1 MPMGK
6 FAPDELINLSPP
18 KDGKTMAASRQK
30 QISKATL
37 LFACLGLT
45 ISTGS
50 TSLVAASNA
59 GQVSLHDHYLLPPKG
74 QSVLLESAL
83 HAASQGDRLKLAKIY
98 RLSLLVGQKR
108 YNDQFYDSL
117 RDALKDSHEAAKSLY
132 KSGNASEA
140 VERLRLFFN
149 LTAQLTES
157 DYCQRTSEVEEWLA
171 AMKIMTLPKD
181 HCIAA
186 LNDYAFLLNWSGQY
200 NLAIPVLKAVIKE
213 SPNRAVAYLNL
224 ADAQWAS
231 GEKVDAYTNY
241 RNYKDLVAHRKTFE
255 QAPAPSPELAL
266 GPCPDKQQLQR
277 LACGETTK
285 GVPERDLVVL
295 CAKGKLLAL
304 GSSGTTKTPSPNW
317 QVKSEPQV
325 ALSTPGSVNL
335 PWLED
340 LSRDGNESYSSV
352 ALTDEITRS
361 GSRHLGRHYFAPTA
375 NQKCHELNYQA
386 VLALQ
391 DRQPEDA
398 VKLLNEALEVDPGC
412 YVTLGNLAAALNNL
426 AIKNSDQP
434 KMALKTLHQALALAP
449 TNRTVQANT
458 NGILLKMGKD
468 PSSFKTR
475 RDLGLE
481 LLQHGDYLGA
491 LIEYREALRLHQDAP
506 VKDMVAALKEQIAS
520 DELLTPDEHLSFKEA
535 IPKAINDVP
544 GKGAL
549 DLKLVTR

>member
-1 MPMGK
+1 
-6 FAPDELINLSPP
+6 
-18 KDGKTMAASRQK
+18 MAVSRQK

-45 ISTGS
+45 ISTES

-59 GQVSLHDHYLLPPKG
+59 GQVSLRDHYLLPPKG

-157 DYCQRTSEVEEWLA
+157 NYCQHTSEVEEWLA

-200 NLAIPVLKAVIKE
+200 NLSIPVLKAVIKE

-255 QAPAPSPELAL
+255 QAPAASPELAL
-266 GPCPDKQQLQR
+266 GPCPDKQQVQK
-277 LACGETTK
+277 LAYGETTK

-295 CAKGKLLAL
+295 STKGRLLAL
-304 GSSGTTKTPSPNW
+304 GTTGSTKAPAALNW
-317 QVKSEPQV
+317 PAKSEPQI
-325 ALSTPGSVNL
+325 ALSTPGVVNL

-340 LSRDGNESYSSV
+340 LSHEGNESYSSV

-434 KMALKTLHQALALAP
+434 KLALKTLHQALALAP
-449 TNRTVQANT
+449 TNCTVQANT

-468 PSSFKTR
+468 PSSFKAR

-506 VKDMVAALKEQIAS
+506 VKDMISALKEQIAS
-520 DELLTPDEHLSFKEA
+520 DELLTPAEHLSLKEA
-535 IPKAINDVP
+535 IPKAINDIP